1 MKIIDVLKLGRE
13 MLKLLSKKG
22 SKVTDWQYVELYEEF
37 TSMREQ
43 GMKVRG
49 IAMELSERYGIAVST
64 LFKIVNRLSKDC

>member
-1 MKIIDVLKLGRE
+1 MKVIESLKLGRE